1 MHGARADADIS
12 VASGMSMWLCMS
24 SSPGHL
30 TRLWAVDI
38 RSHMITQITD
48 LNGIAAEKIQ
58 PLISPF
64 AQSTCAVAHGAC
76 LACWWWTSEAVKS
89 ERTTISKIRAHLP
102 ERNRLSYNSITGSG
116 GRRWTV
122 RAGSVPPKSGSHH
135 PPGPFKAVPIDVA
148 PSVHGV
154 PLMHGWIE
162 LDELNPTSY
171 WASSADND
179 TR

>member
-89 ERTTISKIRAHLP
+89 ERTTISKIRARLP
-102 ERNRLSYNSITGSG
+102 ERNRLSYNAITGSG

-135 PPGPFKAVPIDVA
+135 PPGPRTVQAFADRTVA
-148 PSVHGV
+148 RSEYGV
-154 PLMHGWIE
+154 GPAGGGV
-162 LDELNPTSY
+162 
-171 WASSADND
+171 
-179 TR
+179 